1 MISLSQQPHSN
12 LLSSFPPKDIFTL
25 YQTQHTIGKGTFSKV
40 KLGYNKQTHQKVAI
54 KILDKSKITT
64 KSDIERINREI
75 TFLKKLKHINIVKIY
90 EIKETLNNYYIFME
104 YCDKGELFHYIVSK
118 HRIEENEASYFFYQL
133 INGLE
138 YIHANN
144 IVHRDLKPENLLLCK
159 GDILKIIDFGLSNY
173 YNGRLL
179 KTPCGSPCYASPEM
193 LSGQKYNGYCID
205 IWSTGIILYA
215 MVCGYLPFEDKDNE
229 SLFRKI
235 MKGDLRFPM
244 YISECVKD
252 LIKKILVIDPNK
264 RIKLEEIKQHLFYM
278 KGKDLFMRNHPEIGN
293 VNLGLC
299 ISSLSNKVSV
309 GKSIGMI
316 GMKHEEKY
324 IKKGIVK
331 KNGNEVKVGIVNRN
345 NKSNSYKR
353 STTVNHNNNI
363 SHHHYGTNINYSPIE
378 TEIGMNVNNSNK
390 YNIKVDNYLT
400 TAPNTATRPST
411 TRTSLN
417 INYDNLNISKP
428 MIYNK
433 TKNIA
438 FNYHKTPK
446 KENKIY
452 KPPIQHH
459 IPTNTEINNT
469 SGNVNNTNNKTTS
482 YINNNFLTNRKL
494 DNYLL
499 FPSQAYKKKQTCKH
513 SLGDS
518 DIQTSGNCLT
528 ELSTSHQQSN
538 KTKFSSQIQT
548 FRESSIKT
556 KQNFHINTSNNSN
569 INSISS
575 ISDNRTI
582 LNYNYINKES
592 LSSKLSINNKTFT
605 HNSINP
611 RFSTIK
617 NESNNSIVFNNPV
630 IHFNMIEPKVF
641 VNQRNSK
648 RNNNM
653 NYNSSTQN
661 SLKSDPIDKMN
672 DNNNNHL
679 KINTNVNYDGN
690 ILNNNLKRRINFLN
704 ANIEKFNRKNTLTN
718 PNNSNNNKTSNT
730 INAKTNKQI
739 ISKKVWNTKNLEIN
753 LLNENKIRSVSAKE
767 NETNNNNMNNN
778 AYINNVGINN
788 ITGRKSFTSSF
799 VDKANINQGFVNLLT
814 QLNNQLKNM
823 KV

>member
-1 MISLSQQPHSN
+1 
-12 LLSSFPPKDIFTL
+12 
-25 YQTQHTIGKGTFSKV
+25 
-40 KLGYNKQTHQKVAI
+40 
-54 KILDKSKITT
+54 
-64 KSDIERINREI
+64 
-75 TFLKKLKHINIVKIY
+75 
-90 EIKETLNNYYIFME
+90 
-104 YCDKGELFHYIVSK
+104 
-118 HRIEENEASYFFYQL
+118 
-133 INGLE
+133 
-138 YIHANN
+138 
-144 IVHRDLKPENLLLCK
+144 
-159 GDILKIIDFGLSNY
+159 
-173 YNGRLL
+173 
-179 KTPCGSPCYASPEM
+179 
-193 LSGQKYNGYCID
+193 
-205 IWSTGIILYA
+205 
-215 MVCGYLPFEDKDNE
+215 
-229 SLFRKI
+229 
-235 MKGDLRFPM
+235 
-244 YISECVKD
+244 
-252 LIKKILVIDPNK
+252 
-264 RIKLEEIKQHLFYM
+264 
-278 KGKDLFMRNHPEIGN
+278 
-293 VNLGLC
+293 
-299 ISSLSNKVSV
+299 
-309 GKSIGMI
+309 
-316 GMKHEEKY
+316 
-324 IKKGIVK
+324 
-331 KNGNEVKVGIVNRN
+331 
-345 NKSNSYKR
+345 
-353 STTVNHNNNI
+353 
-363 SHHHYGTNINYSPIE
+363 
-378 TEIGMNVNNSNK
+378 
-390 YNIKVDNYLT
+390 
-400 TAPNTATRPST
+400 
-411 TRTSLN
+411 
-417 INYDNLNISKP
+417 

-459 IPTNTEINNT
+459 IPTNTEINST
-469 SGNVNNTNNKTTS
+469 SGNTNNKTTS

-499 FPSQAYKKKQTCKH
+499 FPSQAYKKKQTYKH
-513 SLGDS
+513 SFGDS

-528 ELSTSHQQSN
+528 ELSTSHQQNN

-592 LSSKLSINNKTFT
+592 LSSKLSINNKTYT

-630 IHFNMIEPKVF
+630 IHLNMIEPKVF

-648 RNNNM
+648 RNNNNNNM

-672 DNNNNHL
+672 DNNNHL

-718 PNNSNNNKTSNT
+718 PNNGNNNKTSNT

-767 NETNNNNMNNN
+767 NETNNNNNNMNNN
-778 AYINNVGINN
+778 VYVTNVGMNN
-788 ITGRKSFTSSF
+788 IIGRKSFTSSF
-799 VDKANINQGFVNLLT
+799 IDKANINQGFVNLLT